1 MMDTSGTQPNAPQL
15 SRKTSTKEPLIVA
28 AIIVAV
34 SVAIAVGGIVFKTKD
49 SLKND
54 RIELMADA
62 NAKQVAPLRR
72 VVQGRLQQDRTRLI
86 QFAATRSTLGPGRA
100 RAYGEF
106 ALVAMVT
113 PSQSGQWT
121 VQWTEKGPLY
131 TTLQSGQHMLTY
143 EQEITLLRSLPYDRI
158 REGDIHWQRLSDA
171 NGRPLWSMAVA
182 VETQAAPSGTTPANA
197 SLPEGTDYQTVQ
209 VGTGGKAVVVGFF
222 GRNPLLAATEDFI
235 GSTSTAFVIDSRGY
249 AASHSNKAM
258 IGALLKDDPSV
269 KEVFSARSSAGA
281 TRYNNAQG
289 TTVFSAFE
297 QVDRANL
304 YVVMATPDVVTG
316 VSSKGFGET
325 AIMTGVFALIV
336 GLVLVVAWGGRLIP
350 RVGTGMVS
358 AETRMIAGDLV
369 PQEYG
374 RPNAIRV
381 GVPADGK
388 TDIELPAEI
397 TRPNPLS
404 AVGYAGKATEDK
416 RALTAALAKE
426 KSEYVQKM
434 VEGLERTMREPLL
447 AALANVQLLKAK
459 SADDPNPELMR
470 EMADHIASVDREIRL
485 AKELID
491 SLSKLSATAGLLQES
506 DRQDINVTVDDVA
519 ENEKSRL
526 ESEGIVFDV
535 KIDQVPRVAGRAEFT
550 KQAIREILENARRAL
565 EGRSG
570 KSVKV
575 RLEDKGESVMLS
587 ITDNGIGMTRD
598 VRSQAFEPFMREFDA
613 PSAKGLGLS
622 FVRTILQASGG
633 SVELVSSPGEGTTVV
648 MRWPVTA
655 VERRDF
661 EKSKRLAEEAKA
673 AEAKAKAEAETE
685 VGAKSELAT
694 DLQTAS
700 RTNALENEDRKDA
713 TASVSAMSLVGTGVD
728 FSREGH
734 AVLGG
739 KGPLSEAEIRD
750 LPPAPLPGDDEDDDR
765 WSFDSKTPSLN
776 VPDKLSETA
785 IARSQEPTEIMIR
798 PVKRE

>member
-1 MMDTSGTQPNAPQL
+1 MTESSGLQPNAPQL
-15 SRKTSTKEPLIVA
+15 SAKTSTKEPLIVA

-34 SVAIAVGGIVFKTKD
+34 SVCIAVGGIVFKTKD

-100 RAYGEF
+100 RAYGDF
-106 ALVAMVT
+106 ALVAMVV
-113 PSQSGQWT
+113 PSQGGQWT

-182 VETQAAPSGTTPANA
+182 VETQAAPSGTTPGSA

-316 VSSKGFGET
+316 VSSKGFGQT

-336 GLVLVVAWGGRLIP
+336 GLVLVIAWGGRLIP
-350 RVGTGMVS
+350 RVSTASV
-358 AETRMIAGDLV
+358 ATEPRMIAGDLV
-369 PQEYG
+369 PQDYG

-381 GVPADGK
+381 GVPPDGR
-388 TDIELPAEI
+388 TDIDLPAEI
-397 TRPNPLS
+397 TRPNPNA

-416 RALTAALAKE
+416 RVLTAALAKE
-426 KSEYVQKM
+426 KAEYVQKM

-447 AALANVQLLKAK
+447 AALAHVQLLKSK
-459 SADDPNPELMR
+459 SGDQPNPELMQ
-470 EMADHIASVDREIRL
+470 EMADHIASVDRDLRQ
-485 AKELID
+485 AKDLID
-491 SLSKLSATAGLLQES
+491 TLSKLSSTAGLHQDS
-506 DRQDINVTVDDVA
+506 DRQDLKTTLSEIT
-519 ENEKSRL
+519 EQQKSRL
-526 ESEGIVFDV
+526 ESEGVVFDV
-535 KIDQVPRVAGRAEFT
+535 KLDHVPRVAGRDEFT
-550 KQAIREILENARRAL
+550 KQAVSEVFENARRAL
-565 EGRSG
+565 QGRSG
-570 KSVKV
+570 KTIKL

-587 ITDNGIGMTRD
+587 ISDNGIGMTRD
-598 VRSQAFEPFMREFDA
+598 VRSQAFEPFMREFDS
-613 PSAKGLGLS
+613 PEAKGLGLS
-622 FVRTILQASGG
+622 FVRTIVQASGG

-648 MRWPVTA
+648 MRWPVSA
-655 VERRDF
+655 IERRDF
-661 EKSKRLAEEAKA
+661 EKSMQKVREAEQEAKRLAEESAAEEAKA
-673 AEAKAKAEAETE
+673 AAQ
-685 VGAKSELAT
+685 AKSEAAER
-694 DLQTAS
+694 D
-700 RTNALENEDRKDA
+700 ERKEA

-728 FSREGH
+728 FGREGQ

-739 KGPLSEAEIRD
+739 KGPLSESEVRD
-750 LPPAPLPGDDEDDDR
+750 LPPAPLPGDDDDDDR
-765 WSFDSKTPSLN
+765 WSFDAKTPSLN

-785 IARSQEPTEIMIR
+785 IARSQEPTEIVIR

>member
-1 MMDTSGTQPNAPQL
+1 MMESNGMQPNAPQL
-15 SRKTSTKEPLIVA
+15 SAKTSTKEPLIVA

-34 SVAIAVGGIVFKTKD
+34 SVCIAVGGIVFKTKD

-100 RAYGEF
+100 RAYGDF
-106 ALVAMVT
+106 ALVAMVI
-113 PSQSGQWT
+113 PSQGGQWT

-131 TTLQSGQHMLTY
+131 TALQAGQHMLTY

-316 VSSKGFGET
+316 VSSKGFGQT
-325 AIMTGVFALIV
+325 AVMTGVFALIV
-336 GLVLVVAWGGRLIP
+336 GFVLVIAWGGRLIP
-350 RVGTGMVS
+350 RVPTGS
-358 AETRMIAGDLV
+358 PAEPRNIAGDLM
-369 PQEYG
+369 PQDYG

-381 GVPADGK
+381 GAPLDGK
-388 TDIELPAEI
+388 TDLELPAEI
-397 TRPNPLS
+397 TRPNPGA
-404 AVGYAGKATEDK
+404 AVGFAGKATEDK
-416 RALTAALAKE
+416 RVLTAALAKE

-447 AALANVQLLKAK
+447 AALAHVQLLKSK
-459 SADDPNPELMR
+459 SADQPNPELMQ
-470 EMADHIASVDREIRL
+470 EMADHIASVDRDLRQ
-485 AKELID
+485 AKDLID
-491 SLSKLSATAGLLQES
+491 TLSKLSSTAGLSQES
-506 DRQDINVTVDDVA
+506 DRQDLKVTLQELSDA
-519 ENEKSRL
+519 EKSRL

-535 KIDQVPRVAGRAEFT
+535 KLDHVPRVAGREEFT
-550 KQAIREILENARRAL
+550 KQAISEIFENARRAL
-565 EGRSG
+565 QGRSG
-570 KSVKV
+570 KSLKL

-587 ITDNGIGMTRD
+587 ISDNGIGMTRD
-598 VRSQAFEPFMREFDA
+598 IRSQAFEPFMREFES
-613 PSAKGLGLS
+613 PNAKGLGLS
-622 FVRTILQASGG
+622 FVRTIVQASGG

-655 VERRDF
+655 VDRRDF
-661 EKSKRLAEEAKA
+661 EKTMQKVREAELEAKLA
-673 AEAKAKAEAETE
+673 AAATTEADAE
-685 VGAKSELAT
+685 V
-694 DLQTAS
+694 AS
-700 RTNALENEDRKDA
+700 PEEQKDA

-728 FSREGH
+728 FSREGQ
-734 AVLGG
+734 ASLGG
-739 KGPLSEAEIRD
+739 KGPLSEVQVRD
-750 LPPAPLPGDDEDDDR
+750 LPPAPLPGDDDDDDR
-765 WSFDSKTPSLN
+765 WSFDAKTPSLN
-776 VPDKLSETA
+776 VPEKLSETA
-785 IARSQEPTEIMIR
+785 IARSQEPIEIVIR

>member
-1 MMDTSGTQPNAPQL
+1 MMESNGMQPNAPQL
-15 SRKTSTKEPLIVA
+15 SAKTSTKEPLIVA

-34 SVAIAVGGIVFKTKD
+34 SVCIAVGGIVFKTKD

-100 RAYGEF
+100 RAYGDF
-106 ALVAMVT
+106 ALVAMVI
-113 PSQSGQWT
+113 PSQGGQWT

-131 TTLQSGQHMLTY
+131 TALQAGQHMLTY

-316 VSSKGFGET
+316 VSSKGFGQT
-325 AIMTGVFALIV
+325 AVMTGVFALIV
-336 GLVLVVAWGGRLIP
+336 GFVLVIAWGGRLIP
-350 RVGTGMVS
+350 RVPTGPP
-358 AETRMIAGDLV
+358 AEPRNIAGDLM
-369 PQEYG
+369 PQDYG

-381 GVPADGK
+381 GAPLDGK
-388 TDIELPAEI
+388 TDLELPAEI
-397 TRPNPLS
+397 TRPNPGA
-404 AVGYAGKATEDK
+404 AVGFAGKATEDK
-416 RALTAALAKE
+416 RVLTAALAKE

-447 AALANVQLLKAK
+447 AALAHVQLLKSK
-459 SADDPNPELMR
+459 SADQPNPELMQ
-470 EMADHIASVDREIRL
+470 EMADHIASVDRDLRQ
-485 AKELID
+485 AKDLID
-491 SLSKLSATAGLLQES
+491 TLSKLSSTAGLSQES
-506 DRQDINVTVDDVA
+506 DRQDLKVTLQELSDA
-519 ENEKSRL
+519 EKSRL
-526 ESEGIVFDV
+526 DSEGIVFDV
-535 KIDQVPRVAGRAEFT
+535 KLDHVPRVAGREEFT
-550 KQAIREILENARRAL
+550 KQAISEIFENARRAL
-565 EGRSG
+565 QGRSG
-570 KSVKV
+570 KSLKL

-587 ITDNGIGMTRD
+587 ISDNGIGMTRD
-598 VRSQAFEPFMREFDA
+598 IRSQAFEPFMREFES
-613 PSAKGLGLS
+613 PNAKGLGLS
-622 FVRTILQASGG
+622 FVRTIVQASGG

-655 VERRDF
+655 VDRRDF
-661 EKSKRLAEEAKA
+661 EKTMQKVREAELEAKLA
-673 AEAKAKAEAETE
+673 AASTTEADAE
-685 VGAKSELAT
+685 V
-694 DLQTAS
+694 AS
-700 RTNALENEDRKDA
+700 PEEQKDA

-728 FSREGH
+728 FSREGQ
-734 AVLGG
+734 ASLGG
-739 KGPLSEAEIRD
+739 KGPLSEVQVRD
-750 LPPAPLPGDDEDDDR
+750 LPPAPLPGDDDDDDR
-765 WSFDSKTPSLN
+765 WSFDAKTPSLN
-776 VPDKLSETA
+776 VPEKLSETA
-785 IARSQEPTEIMIR
+785 IARSQEPTEIVIR